1 MAKDWRAEDLWIATL
16 GVLQM
21 EVTRPTYQT
30 WLEGTRGAWGPGNE
44 LIVSTPSSF
53 VASYLEQ
60 RLYSLVKRTLEQV
73 AGGPLDVEFKV
84 QVDSHEPHVLHSS
97 ISQSPDDE
105 INLAPQHPPR
115 ARNLFNAR
123 YTFSTFIVGASNQLA
138 HAAAQSVS
146 DSPGDRYN
154 PLFLYSDVGL
164 GKTHL
169 LHAIGQTLQS
179 RGQSV
184 LYVSAEQFTNDFVK
198 AIREGKSEAF
208 HLKYRGGDVLLIDDV
223 QFISGKEQTQEA
235 FFHTFNELHNSN
247 RQIVLTSDRP
257 PSALA
262 LLEERLRSRFEWGL
276 IADIQHPDLETKLA
290 ILEQKAISQ
299 ARQVPPE
306 VIHFLVGRRLTS
318 VRDLEGSLNRVIA
331 WADLLDKPITVD
343 LASQTLANLSQRED
357 ILGSTPEDIIS
368 AVADHFSLTAHEITS
383 HSKNKKTVA
392 ARQIAM
398 YLLQEIRGPNGHP
411 RSISEIGKLFGGM
424 ADRTVSTGSAKTRTL
439 EKLSS
444 ATRLDITAIKSSLQ
458 NPARSQQPVLS
469 TA

>member
-1 MAKDWRAEDLWIATL
+1 MPQDWRAEDLWIATL

-30 WLEGTRGAWGPGNE
+30 WLEGTRGAWGNTNE

-60 RLYSLVKRTLEQV
+60 RLYSLITRTLEQV
-73 AGGPLDVEFKV
+73 AGGPLDVIFKV
-84 QVDSHEPHVLHSS
+84 QVASGESS
-97 ISQSPDDE
+97 PSESTIPQSPEYE
-105 INLAPQHPPR
+105 INSYPPHPPR

-123 YTFSTFIVGASNQLA
+123 YTFSTFVVGASNQLA
-138 HAAAQSVS
+138 HAAARSVS

-169 LHAIGQTLQS
+169 LHSIGQTLQS
-179 RGQSV
+179 KGQSV
-184 LYVSAEQFTNDFVK
+184 LYVSAEQFTNDFIK

-208 HLKYRGGDVLLIDDV
+208 HLKYRGADVLLIDDV

-235 FFHTFNELHNSN
+235 FFHTFNDLHNSN

-276 IADIQHPDLETKLA
+276 IADIQRPDLETKLA
-290 ILEQKAISQ
+290 ILEQKAINQ

-331 WADLLDKPITVD
+331 WADLLGKPITVD
-343 LASQTLANLSQRED
+343 LASQTLANLDQGEE
-357 ILGSTPEDIIS
+357 ILKSTSEEIIS
-368 AVADHFSLTAHEITS
+368 AVAAHFSLTSNEIAS
-383 HSKNKKTVA
+383 HTKNRRTVA
-392 ARQIAM
+392 ARQITM
-398 YLLQEIRGPNGHP
+398 YLLQEIHDPTGHP
-411 RSISEIGKLFGGM
+411 RSLSDIGTLLGGM
-424 ADRTVSTGSAKTRTL
+424 ADRTVATGSAKTRTL
-439 EKLSS
+439 EKLNP
-444 ATRLDITAIKSSLQ
+444 ATRLDITAIRSTLQ
-458 NPARSQQPVLS
+458 NSTRTQEPVFS
-469 TA
+469 TT